1 MTRWFE
7 RLPIH
12 RKLVVMALVVTTAAL
27 TLATTGLIGVDLWSD
42 RAAAAEDTAA
52 LASVLAENTSAAVVF
67 KDPDAARQSLGTLRV
82 RPAIRRA
89 CLFLP
94 DGALFAGFARTAS
107 PPCASLGSEPGRWTI
122 VTGTAAV
129 ISNDEIVGTVY
140 VERELTE
147 IWSKIAV
154 AAVAGFTMLLLGGGV
169 ALAIANRLHRRV
181 SAPISQLA
189 AAARAIGSQVPL
201 EPLPPIPA
209 GRDEIADLVR
219 AFSDMLRGVREA
231 NEVLARKEVEREQ
244 ILARERDASRLKDEF
259 LAAVSHELR
268 TPLNA
273 ILGWIQVLRGTR
285 PDEQTTA
292 RAIASI
298 ARNARAQT
306 RVIEDLVDVSRI
318 VTGKLDLR
326 FEPIDLRDPV
336 EGALDVIRPTG
347 EARDI
352 RFDVELPDRKCLVR
366 GDRDRLQQIVWNLL
380 SNAVK
385 FTAAGESIRVV
396 MCARGDAYEIEV
408 TDTGVGIPPAFLPFA
423 FDRFRQADGSM
434 RREHGG
440 LGLGLAIVKELT
452 ELHGGSVD
460 ARSPGPGYGATFT
473 VRLPALT
480 SRTRGAVPPGAG
492 QERVG

>member
-1 MTRWFE
+1 MNRWFD

-27 TLATTGLIGVDLWSD
+27 TLATTGLIGVDLWND
-42 RAAAAEDTAA
+42 RLAAAEDTTA
-52 LASVLAENTSAAVVF
+52 LASVLAENTSAAVLF

-89 CLFLP
+89 CLYLP
-94 DGALFAGFARTAS
+94 NGRLFAGFDTARSSCSS
-107 PPCASLGSEPGRWTI
+107 PGSDPGAWT
-122 VTGTAAV
+122 VVAGSAAV
-129 ISNDEIVGTVY
+129 VSNDEIVGTVY

-147 IWSKIAV
+147 ISSKIAV
-154 AAVAGFTMLLLGGGV
+154 AGLAGFTMLLLGGGV

-189 AAARAIGSQVPL
+189 AAARAIGSRARL

-273 ILGWIQVLRGTR
+273 ILGWIQVLSTTR
-285 PDEQTTA
+285 PDEPTTA

-336 EGALDVIRPTG
+336 EGALDVIRPAG
-347 EARDI
+347 QSRDI
-352 RFDVELPDRKCLVR
+352 RFEVALPDRTCLVS

-385 FTAAGESIRVV
+385 FTPPGESIRVV
-396 MCARGDAYEIEV
+396 LRARGDAYEIEV
-408 TDTGVGIPPAFLPFA
+408 TDTGVGIPSAFLPFA

-460 ARSPGPGYGATFT
+460 ARSPGPGHGATFT
-473 VRLPALT
+473 VRLPALAD
-480 SRTRGAVPPGAG
+480 RHQDAVPPRAG
-492 QERVG
+492 QQRGG